1 MGINPQNLAHLP
13 TPIGSV
19 GRLIREN
26 RRLGNLYCHCGPKH
40 QPAVSAPHELPW
52 PQEHAV
58 VSFEPPRCY
67 HGTYDPHGDGST
79 CTACTHPS
87 PVLSHRQYQR
97 LREGLPEDLRPVLM
111 MGYIG
116 HMNLNSA
123 ISLRWDQVDLANRE
137 VRTTTRKGRPLVIPL
152 THELVEML
160 QGQLKRRENER
171 PDWPYVFFHS
181 LECAQDFDKT
191 WEQVCHAAGVPGFHF
206 DDFRLNGTKNRREEL
221 KRLRQS
227 WPDERSEEIPE
238 WLNRIIES
246 IESTDQG
253 QPVEDALR
261 VVNRFSPP
269 PQQLSH
275 SKRVL
280 RIFSW
285 IQNETKLK
293 RTRRRFQD
301 DRTKIR
307 FRSPPYEI
315 DVFMNDD
322 ERGWTVAILW
332 LAIYGAERI
341 IRIVEKEFK
350 QSPDKAKAD
359 YLASVH
365 SYAARLW
372 FKCATLLT
380 KERGEKADEVK
391 ARKICLVSA
400 CSHSDPAHLRI
411 RHRGL
416 HTFLPS
422 RDGANDLG
430 KGFQNRCF
438 ALCFSVCHH
447 KEKTLREQAE
457 LAGALFQATME
468 GDREW
473 ANKFWDSAT
482 EGVYASRY
490 KQRRHG
496 ARKDYGLGISP
507 DDFTRGARGMAYID
521 FRRRL
526 DGDKRIWSRL
536 QEGCKTSE
544 CRINASLR
552 EEMEKSWAEEKKKEP
567 IQGIAIKGRKSLRSF
582 HSPYYP
588 LYEDISTQNQSIF
601 DYFGGKAQDLF
612 GDLWLSQLWLRDRK
626 ETFIKEVEGWR
637 RSVLMDLNVGT
648 FLAEY
653 FAHSPDVKVTEREI
667 RAAYKQWH
675 TDHGYTWHTAL
686 DARLDEPFL
695 DYYRNHYKHRG
706 IFKLNDY
713 KCLYVLGDA
722 AEEVRENLTP
732 CTTPEQANGIFN
744 QLRNSK
750 EFDKT
755 EDRIPD
761 ATEDEGDWE
770 EERKI
775 LNSGPDMAAL
785 PRITATLLPTK
796 MGIMRAFLGVAADEE
811 SRELA
816 RDLLRFPDSTL
827 KERVERLGRRG
838 IEITTSTVSRRL
850 SKLRGSLKNTG
861 LFNPQ
866 LDPSTCRLIDDIRR
880 GLIGITTRTC
890 QRRCP
895 SCESF
900 FGCLH
905 VWRSLGLL
913 SQWKPDPT
921 ALARH
926 KAVRRAQREYGIL
939 EKSVIPQFEYRP
951 GEDGSAVFSYPR
963 DEEEIKGLIQWM
975 RMPEGEHEA
984 AGPWSQSVF
993 IRLSKKQLPNFPA
1006 TAWLR
1011 ERLNGGTWVAISAT
1025 ELQKL
1030 NAAGVKV
1037 CLNPDPNRLA
1047 SMDY

>member
-1 MGINPQNLAHLP
+1 
-13 TPIGSV
+13 
-19 GRLIREN
+19 
-26 RRLGNLYCHCGPKH
+26 
-40 QPAVSAPHELPW
+40 
-52 PQEHAV
+52 
-58 VSFEPPRCY
+58 
-67 HGTYDPHGDGST
+67 
-79 CTACTHPS
+79 
-87 PVLSHRQYQR
+87 
-97 LREGLPEDLRPVLM
+97 M

-116 HMNLNSA
+116 HMNLSRV
-123 ISLRWDQVDLANRE
+123 LFLGWDQVDLTSHE
-137 VRTTTRKGRPLVIPL
+137 VRTTTRKDRPLTIPL
-152 THELVEML
+152 TEELVEML
-160 QGQLKRRENER
+160 RAQLRRRNAEY
-171 PDWPYVFFHS
+171 PGCPYVFFREGQHFK
-181 LECAQDFDKT
+181 EFDET
-191 WEQVCHAAGVPGFHF
+191 WEHACRKAGVPGLLF
-206 DDFRLNGTKNRREEL
+206 DDFRKRSKKRMKEL
-221 KRLRQS
+221 DRLRQS
-227 WPDERSEEIPE
+227 WADEYPSKTPE
-238 WLNRIIES
+238 WLNRLIES
-246 IESTDQG
+246 VDSTGQG
-253 QPVEDALR
+253 QPTGGALR
-261 VVNRFSPP
+261 VVNGFPHPSKS
-269 PQQLSH
+269 LTC
-275 SKRVL
+275 SKRIQ
-280 RIFSW
+280 RFFSA
-285 IQNETKLK
+285 IRNETKLK
-293 RTRRRFQD
+293 RVSKRFQSV
-301 DRTKIR
+301 RTKIR
-307 FRSPPYEI
+307 FRSPPYE
-315 DVFMNDD
+315 VAAFMDDD
-322 ERGWTVAILW
+322 ERGRAVAILW

-341 IRIVEKEFK
+341 IRIVEREFR

-359 YLASVH
+359 YLVSVH

-380 KERGEKADEVK
+380 KERGEKAEEVK
-391 ARKICLVSA
+391 ARKLCLVSA
-400 CSHSDPAHLRI
+400 CSHSDPAQLRI
-411 RHRGL
+411 RNRDL

-422 RDGANDLG
+422 REEANDLE

-457 LAGALFQATME
+457 LAGALFRATIK

-536 QEGCKTSE
+536 REGCKTSE
-544 CRINASLR
+544 CRTNASLR
-552 EEMEKSWAEEKKKEP
+552 EEMETSWEKEKDKDP
-567 IQGIAIKGRKSLRSF
+567 TQGIAIRGRKSLISF
-582 HSPYYP
+582 HSPYFP
-588 LYEDISTQNQSIF
+588 LQEDISTQNQSVF

-612 GDLWLSQLWLRDRK
+612 GDLWLSRLWLRDRK
-626 ETFIKEVEGWR
+626 ESFIKEVEEWR

-648 FLAEY
+648 FLVEY
-653 FAHSPDVKVTEREI
+653 FAHSLDVKVIEKEI

-686 DARLDEPFL
+686 DSRLDEPFL
-695 DYYRNHYKHRG
+695 DYYRNHYKRRG
-706 IFKLNDY
+706 IFKLSDY

-732 CTTPEQANGIFN
+732 CTTPEQVNGIFN

-796 MGIMRAFLGVAADEE
+796 MEIMRAFLRVAADEK

-816 RDLLRFPDSTL
+816 RDALRFPDSTL

-951 GEDGSAVFSYPR
+951 GEDGSALFSYPR
-963 DEEEIKGLIQWM
+963 DEEEIKSLIQWM
-975 RMPEGEHEA
+975 YIAEGEHEA
-984 AGPWSQSVF
+984 TGPWSQPVF
-993 IRLSKKQLPNFPA
+993 IRLSKKQLYNFPA

-1037 CLNPDPNRLA
+1037 RLNPDPNRLA